1 MKDTVIHVVNSV
13 MVGINLF
20 GNSLVCFVV
29 LKHKSMRTTMN
40 FLLVNLAC
48 SDMMVGVFSIF
59 RIFIDI
65 PFENLDGTAA
75 DAVCKLLTGGAL
87 MRVGILASVL
97 FLVLIAVERYY
108 AVLYPLQHQ
117 TGLLVRKVKPIVL
130 FIWIYAFAWHIP
142 IITLLEYS
150 IEEKVCIISWP
161 SYVRQAMSVW
171 WVISTAVIP
180 VIMMGYL
187 YMQILRELWKRRLPG
202 RVGSPK
208 VRRKV
213 TRMTLVISVIYIL
226 TWIPHSVIFLYFIFK
241 PHRSS
246 TASSSVDEFA
256 IVLVSFNSCVNPIV
270 YTLHSK
276 PFSESLKSLLI
287 CKRNAVLPAVSVVAP
302 QHVEEGEEV
311 SSYENEYSVENNI
324 DNRCQSIDGSHQGSF
339 NGLP

>member
-1 MKDTVIHVVNSV
+1 
-13 MVGINLF
+13 
-20 GNSLVCFVV
+20 
-29 LKHKSMRTTMN
+29 
-40 FLLVNLAC
+40 
-48 SDMMVGVFSIF
+48 
-59 RIFIDI
+59 
-65 PFENLDGTAA
+65 
-75 DAVCKLLTGGAL
+75 

-208 VRRKV
+208 VR
-213 TRMTLVISVIYIL
+213 
-226 TWIPHSVIFLYFIFK
+226 
-241 PHRSS
+241 
-246 TASSSVDEFA
+246 
-256 IVLVSFNSCVNPIV
+256 
-270 YTLHSK
+270 
-276 PFSESLKSLLI
+276 
-287 CKRNAVLPAVSVVAP
+287 
-302 QHVEEGEEV
+302 
-311 SSYENEYSVENNI
+311 
-324 DNRCQSIDGSHQGSF
+324 
-339 NGLP
+339 